1 MTNNNKKDLEDY
13 LEAVESQRNLLESTP
28 LAEVGDFPWSKEMVD
43 EQLFLQ
49 NQIDLVKDDLEIFDD
64 ECADA
69 KNVFKEISPKRMKAI
84 IPKGQENSDRTYV
97 LGLCD
102 EFLDEVSFR
111 QFPYRYVVNYESV
124 TVNVDAYYMVR
135 NIVIEYQ
142 SGTRRKALPNDG
154 VPVIVFSYKD
164 FGNSR
169 KLKRDNVKDKKV
181 VADILSKYRKIR
193 PS

>member
-1 MTNNNKKDLEDY
+1 MSIERKKDLEDY
-13 LEAVESQRNLLESTP
+13 LEAVESQLNLLDSTP
-28 LAEVGDFPWSKEMVD
+28 LTEGGTFPWPKKMVD

-49 NQIDLVKDDLEIFDD
+49 SQKDFVEDELEILDED

-69 KNVFKEISPKRMKAI
+69 KNVFKEISPKRMRAI

-97 LGLCD
+97 LDLCD

-111 QFPYRYVVNYESV
+111 QFPYRYVVNYEWI
-124 TVNVDAYYMVR
+124 TVKVDAYYMVR

-154 VPVIVFSYKD
+154 VTVIELSYKD
-164 FGNSR
+164 FGTSK
-169 KLKRDNVKDKKV
+169 KLKRDRVNDKKV
-181 VADILSKYRKIR
+181 IAQFLVGYRKIK
-193 PS
+193 S

>member
-1 MTNNNKKDLEDY
+1 
-13 LEAVESQRNLLESTP
+13 
-28 LAEVGDFPWSKEMVD
+28 MVD

-49 NQIDLVKDDLEIFDD
+49 NQIYLVEDDLEILDDD

-97 LGLCD
+97 FGLCD
-102 EFLDEVSFR
+102 EFLDEVSLR
-111 QFPYRYVVNYESV
+111 QFSYRYVVNYESV
-124 TVNVDAYYMVR
+124 TVNVEAYYMVR

-154 VPVIVFSYKD
+154 VPVIVFSYKEYSY
-164 FGNSR
+164 SR
-169 KLKRDNVKDKKV
+169 KLKKKLCQRQKV